1 MQVTMTME
9 EYKELEGYKQ
19 HYINLIK
26 DVMSNN
32 NFIRSD
38 DIDEETLQSISKKV
52 SEQLIGLKI
61 PIVNTHLEPWV

>member
-32 NFIRSD
+32 NFIISG

-61 PIVNTHLEPWV
+61 PIC